1 MRASRVNVAAAL
13 VFVASAAVTV
23 AWCGSMSAM
32 PGMEMPGGWV
42 MSMAWMRM
50 PGQGWLEYA
59 AGFLGMW
66 AVMMLAMM
74 TPAFL
79 PMLARYR
86 RVVSGRGS
94 LCAVVA
100 GGYLAVW
107 MAFGTAVLPLGA
119 AFAQWAMRAPAVSE
133 AVPWLGALVVLMA
146 GAAQFTSWKARQLAC
161 CRHTLDCHHATPP
174 NYRAAWG
181 HGLMLGRRCVYCCAS
196 LTAVLLVM
204 GVMDLRAMALVTMAI
219 SAERLSP
226 ERSRAARVVGAGLL
240 LAGAGMWITQSREY
254 VPTTSASAMEFSMA
268 ASSTWSAV
276 ASSGNSSR
284 STFRANSRK
293 R

>member
-1 MRASRVNVAAAL
+1 VKTGHVNVAAAL
-13 VFVASAAVTV
+13 VFLASAAVTV
-23 AWCGSMSAM
+23 AWCESMSAM

-42 MSMAWMRM
+42 MAMAWMRM
-50 PGQGWLEYA
+50 PGQGWLGFTA
-59 AGFLGMW
+59 SFLGMW
-66 AVMMLAMM
+66 SVMMLAMM
-74 TPAFL
+74 MPAFL

-86 RVVSGRGS
+86 GAVSERGS
-94 LCAVVA
+94 LSLVVA
-100 GGYLAVW
+100 AGYLGVW
-107 MAFGTAVLPLGA
+107 IAFGAMLLPLGT
-119 AFAQWAMRAPAVSE
+119 AFAEVAMRVPAFSE
-133 AVPWLGALVVLMA
+133 AVPWIGALVVVLA
-146 GAAQFTSWKARQLAC
+146 GAAQFSAWKTRQLAC
-161 CRHTLDCHHATPP
+161 CRHTLDCRRGAAP
-174 NYRAAWG
+174 NHRAAWR
-181 HGLMLGRRCVYCCAS
+181 HGWTLGKRCVYCCAS

-226 ERSRAARVVGAGLL
+226 ERSRAARVVGAALV
-240 LAGAGMWITQSREY
+240 LAGAGMLFTQSREY

-284 STFRANSRK
+284 STFSANSLK